1 MTVVF
6 NKDRAI
12 AKKKE
17 LEVSDP
23 TTAKEQIF
31 DVFFLL
37 RSIF

>member
-1 MTVVF
+1 MTVVQGHR
-6 NKDRAI
+6 KE
-12 AKKKE
+12 KE